1 MVIQEQVNIVK
12 SELVRYVA
20 IVGGLVALFWVI
32 EIIDVLNLEHS
43 LFGLSQPLDYFG
55 VRPRTRE
62 GFRQIL
68 YMPFLHGNFLH
79 LISNTVPFF
88 VLGMLVII
96 RSVRDFVFVT
106 VVTAIISGLGAWAF
120 GAANSVHIGA
130 SGVVF
135 GYFGYLLLRG
145 FFERSLISIG
155 LGAIVFF
162 FYGSILWGVLPLQQ
176 GVSWLGHLFG
186 LIGGG
191 MAAFMLADPA
201 MRGQVGDE
209 IKIDEAD
216 LRT

>member
-1 MVIQEQVNIVK
+1 MVIQDRLNIVK
-12 SELVRYVA
+12 SELMRYVM
-20 IVGGLVALFWVI
+20 IVGGLVAVFWIV

-43 LFGLSQPLDYFG
+43 LFGLSQPLDYYG
-55 VRPRTRE
+55 VRPRTSE

-68 YMPFLHGNFLH
+68 YMPFLHGSFLH

-88 VLGMLVII
+88 VMGMLVII
-96 RSVRDFVFVT
+96 RSTRDFIFVT

-145 FFERSLISIG
+145 VFERSMVSIG
-155 LGAIVFF
+155 LGLLVFF
-162 FYGSILWGVLPLQQ
+162 LYGSILWGVLPLQQ

-191 MAAFMLADPA
+191 VAAFMLADPD
-201 MRGQVGDE
+201 MRGSVGDGY
-209 IKIDEAD
+209 
-216 LRT
+216 